1 MDTAAESAKAEVG
14 QKPQKAK
21 QASPLAFLMKMA
33 GPHRRLFVVAGICA
47 VVGVVSGIVPFWAV
61 ANILTGLFGGQTDS
75 AFFLIWCLVALCG
88 FVGKVLFANIS
99 NVIAHRA
106 AFGTLKELRLHM
118 LSKLQRLPMGD
129 LLNTPSGQLTNT
141 VVNKVESLESTLAH
155 VVPELAANIL
165 VPVALIV
172 YLFVIDWRMALVAL
186 AVVII
191 GMPFMA
197 QMASSASLFAGSV
210 KTKERMNGVIVEFIG
225 GIKEIK
231 VFCQNA
237 LSYRKYHDAVIDNAS
252 YAYEWMHKSELG
264 MAGYMVIFPASL
276 LTVLP
281 VGCLFVANGS
291 LSTSDFITIMI
302 VSLSAMAPILAISTF
317 ASNLATMGVGV
328 DAIRAIIEAPELL
341 RAEDGAEADEVGVA
355 EAEAAEAARA
365 ATPILSLAGRGQ
377 ERGYAIELD
386 DVHFSYLDGQEVL
399 RGVSLSVPPGSTV
412 AIVGPSGSGKSTV
425 ARLIAGFWDTS
436 EGTVSIGGRRLQD
449 YSQAQLS
456 KLVAYVDQDNYLF
469 DDTVRNN
476 IRVGQENASD
486 AEVAEAARASGCEPF
501 ILSLEK
507 GYDTLVGSS
516 GSNLSGGERQRIAI
530 ARAMLHDAPIV
541 VLDESTAY
549 MDPENEAVVQDSISR
564 LVQGKTLVVI
574 AHRLSTVCG
583 SDQIVV
589 MDNGAIVQTGR
600 HEELLRECPL
610 YADMWNAHIT
620 VKDGDEQC

>member
-1 MDTAAESAKAEVG
+1 MG
-14 QKPQKAK
+14 
-21 QASPLAFLMKMA
+21 MA
-33 GPHRRLFVVAGICA
+33 GSYRRLFVAAGICA
-47 VVGVVSGIVPFWAV
+47 VIGVASGIVPFLAV
-61 ANILTGLFGGQTDS
+61 ANILTGLFDGQADS
-75 AFFLIWCLVALCG
+75 AFFLTWCLVALLG

-99 NVIAHRA
+99 TVIAHRA
-106 AFGTLKELRLHM
+106 AFGTLKEVRLQM
-118 LSKLQRLPMGD
+118 LSKLQRLQMGD

-141 VVNKVESLESTLAH
+141 IVDKVESLESTLAH
-155 VVPELAANIL
+155 VVPEMAANIL
-165 VPVALIV
+165 VPVALV
-172 YLFVIDWRMALVAL
+172 AYMLVIDWRMALVAL
-186 AVVII
+186 AVIVI

-281 VGCLFVANGS
+281 VGCLFVADGS
-291 LSTSDFITIMI
+291 LSASDFITIMI

-317 ASNLATMGVGV
+317 ASNLATMSVGV
-328 DAIRAIIEAPELL
+328 DAIRAVINAPELL
-341 RAEDGAEADEVGVA
+341 RAEADGAGAEADVA
-355 EAEAAEAARA
+355 EAAG
-365 ATPILSLAGRGQ
+365 ATGTATTILSTASRRQ
-377 ERGYAIELD
+377 ERGCAIELD
-386 DVHFSYLDGQEVL
+386 DVRFSYLDGQEVL
-399 RGVSLSVPPGSTV
+399 HGVSLSVSPGSTV
-412 AIVGPSGSGKSTV
+412 AIVGPSGSGKSTI
-425 ARLIAGFWDTS
+425 ARLIAGFWDAS
-436 EGTVSIGGRRLQD
+436 EGTVSIGGQHLQD

-476 IRVGQENASD
+476 IRVGQESASD
-486 AEVAEAARASGCEPF
+486 AEVAQSARDSGCEDF
-501 ILSLEK
+501 ILGLEQ
-507 GYDTLVGSS
+507 GYDTVVGNA
-516 GSNLSGGERQRIAI
+516 GSHLSGGERQRIAI

-549 MDPENEAVVQDSISR
+549 MDPENETVVQDSISR

-589 MDNGAIVQTGR
+589 MDKGVIVQTGQ
-600 HEELLRECPL
+600 HEKLLRECPL
-610 YADMWNAHIT
+610 YADMWNAHIA
-620 VKDGDEQC
+620 VKDSDEQC